1 MTHAQSTLGREIES
15 LAEKYDTLRRKLQDH
30 QLYARIRE
38 IERSSAPKEL
48 LDIISS
54 YESCVAELKAHQ
66 IAMDSIVPAFKHASP
81 KIATVERD
89 FLVLE
94 NIVCYDADG
103 NRFLHYPQLFVAK
116 DIERQPD
123 GKQINFTPYNAIAT
137 FEQMG
142 MSLPPFP
149 VSCAIVAEL
158 FKNKDDAE
166 VRKVLLQYKDK
177 GNGYGWHAQNTV
189 VDWGGTQIIHHPQDH
204 DFPVHGG
211 TNNINA
217 QQSRESE
224 DSLIASTSFQ
234 QSRIVLSF
242 ERDGLENEPLKKAL
256 KKPVAVRYT
265 KNLSGL
271 REPVVLVEVGDFFGK
286 TAYQWVSSSDETRAA
301 WLGCNNS
308 NFVLNAGSN
317 LDVNYAARGVRL
329 GSPRNMSEPSLAS
342 SGKSGAP

>member
-1 MTHAQSTLGREIES
+1 MSANPWKYVQVDVASLDDNPYLNPKKAAES
-15 LAEKYDTLRRKLQDH
+15 ARSIDTAADSETGAATALVVITNAADFLLLENIICVDADNKPFEKYDKLQV
-30 QLYARIRE
+30 R
-38 IERSSAPKEL
+38 
-48 LDIISS
+48 
-54 YESCVAELKAHQ
+54 
-66 IAMDSIVPAFKHASP
+66 
-81 KIATVERD
+81 
-89 FLVLE
+89 
-94 NIVCYDADG
+94 
-103 NRFLHYPQLFVAK
+103 K
-116 DIERQPD
+116 DIFRNGQN
-123 GKQINFTPYNAIAT
+123 GQLNFTPYNAAVHC
-137 FEQMG
+137 EQNG
-142 MSLPPFP
+142 LFLPSFALT
-149 VSCAIVAEL
+149 CNIVAAL
-158 FKNKDDAE
+158 YQNKNNNAE
-166 VRKVLLQYKDK
+166 AKKLLDMYKDK
-177 GNGYGWHAQNTV
+177 GNGNGWHAQNTV
-189 VDWGGTQIIHHPQDH
+189 INWGTQEIIHYPRDA